1 MGPRRFELTKLL
13 LKSGANPTLLS
24 YKGGSS
30 LTAACKNEDADSN
43 VLCLLLKQNL
53 NYQIQPTTSKWKFI
67 YHAAKIALRVFK
79 TSNGLLRFLAADCG
93 STALHYAARR
103 GDMQIVELLLSE
115 GADPSLK
122 NDLGQDAAA
131 MCTSFPEL
139 QGVLEKRERK
149 MKLRGK
155 TKKTKAV
162 ENLGKRISTATPIQH
177 EMWLISLETLLMLY
191 VYFLSCR
198 FLSHSLIYHTP
209 TLTSTQVRRR

>member
-122 NDLGQDAAA
+122 NDLGQDAAT

-139 QGVLEKRERK
+139 RGVLKKRERK
-149 MKLRGK
+149 MKLRG
-155 TKKTKAV
+155 TAKKTKAV
-162 ENLGKRISTATPIQH
+162 EVLGKRISTATPIQH

-191 VYFLSCR
+191 V
-198 FLSHSLIYHTP
+198 
-209 TLTSTQVRRR
+209 